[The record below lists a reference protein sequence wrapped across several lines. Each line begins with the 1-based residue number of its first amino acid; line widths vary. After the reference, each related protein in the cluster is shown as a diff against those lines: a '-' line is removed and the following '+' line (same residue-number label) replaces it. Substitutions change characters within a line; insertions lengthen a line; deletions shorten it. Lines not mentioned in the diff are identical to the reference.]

1 MATILKFLGST
12 ISYIASLGS
21 FLYYMLKKAWKI
33 VLVVLLIIVCLFT
46 FGKVNKLSKK
56 QSC

>member
-1 MATILKFLGST
+1 MTTILKFLGST

-21 FLYYMLKKAWKI
+21 FLFYLLKKAWKVI
-33 VLVVLLIIVCLFT
+33 LVVLLFFMLIFT

-56 QSC
+56 QSY

>member
-1 MATILKFLGST
+1 MTTILKFLGST

-21 FLYYMLKKAWKI
+21 FIFYLLKKAWKI
-33 VLVVLLIIVCLFT
+33 VLVVLLIFVCLIT
-46 FGKVNKLSKK
+46 FGKVNKLNKK